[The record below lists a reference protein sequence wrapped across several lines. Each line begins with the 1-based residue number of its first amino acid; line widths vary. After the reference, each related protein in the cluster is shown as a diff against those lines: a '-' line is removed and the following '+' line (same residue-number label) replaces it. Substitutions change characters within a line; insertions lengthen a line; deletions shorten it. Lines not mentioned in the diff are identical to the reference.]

1 MAVSVSCHIA
11 AVAYVVFAMREKK
24 RESEAKISDIFSFS
38 SFKEGFSV
46 VLRKREESGMRGV
59 VVATVVI
66 CCFCQFAWGVRW
78 TFLVFVEKSVLCNL
92 NFATFPRHNNKVF

>member
-78 TFLVFVEKSVLCNL
+78 TFLVFVEKSVLCNF
-92 NFATFPRHNNKVF
+92 NFAISKTQ